1 MFLFGRAG
9 IAAAVARSAGLV
21 AAVASVVTAALA
33 SSAAVAVAAA
43 ANDAPDDP
51 IERVARLVQAADFD
65 AAELAARATLASG
78 TLDRSRAARVYLQ
91 LGIVGAARHDD
102 ESAVFAF
109 GRALA
114 LDPALELPAFA
125 GPHVV
130 RPFQRAREEA
140 RAAPAVRIAARIG
153 RGRVDGEIDVRV
165 TVGGDRTAL
174 ARRVRVR
181 GGSCQEVRDIGE
193 GELRLSA
200 VCPEILRACVAFTAG
215 VLDQYGNELWPAI
228 GAATLCPPL
237 PAVAVA
243 PVPQSAPAPAPATAV
258 ASTADAV
265 LSGRPAPAPA
275 LARPTPGYVWAT
287 GALAGALAV
296 TTGVVGGVALS
307 RRDDYES
314 RRDDPGVPYETKV
327 GLHDRAASAEQWATA
342 AFVATGAAA
351 LTTIVLYLMRGHGE
365 SHAR

>member
-9 IAAAVARSAGLV
+9 IAGAVARSAGLV
-21 AAVASVVTAALA
+21 AAVAVAAALA
-33 SSAAVAVAAA
+33 PSTSAMAALAPSTMAAA
-43 ANDAPDDP
+43 ASDAPDDP

-65 AAELAARATLASG
+65 AAEQAARATLASG
-78 TLDRSRAARVYLQ
+78 TLDRARAARVYLQ

-153 RGRVDGEIDVRV
+153 RGRADGEIDVRV
-165 TVGGDRTAL
+165 TVGGDRAAL

-181 GGSCQEVRDIGE
+181 GGSCEEVRDVGE

-228 GAATLCPPL
+228 GAASLCPPL

-243 PVPQSAPAPAPATAV
+243 PVPLSAPPPATVADGAAAAVRAVAPASAPA
-258 ASTADAV
+258 
-265 LSGRPAPAPA
+265 
-275 LARPTPGYVWAT
+275 TPGYVWAS
-287 GALAGALAV
+287 GGLAGALAV

-307 RRDDYES
+307 RRDDYQRS
-314 RRDDPGVPYETKV
+314 RDDPSVAYEAKV

-342 AFVATGAAA
+342 AAVATGAAA

>member
-21 AAVASVVTAALA
+21 AAVATTAAALA
-33 SSAAVAVAAA
+33 PSVAAAAAA

-51 IERVARLVQAADFD
+51 IERLARLVQAADFD
-65 AAELAARATLASG
+65 AAEQAARATLASG
-78 TLDRSRAARVYLQ
+78 TLDRARAARVYLQ
-91 LGIVGAARHDD
+91 LGIVAAARHDD

-114 LDPALELPAFA
+114 LDAALELPAFA

-153 RGRVDGEIDVRV
+153 RGRLDGEIDVRV

-181 GGSCQEVRDIGE
+181 GGSCEEVRDVGE

-228 GAATLCPPL
+228 GAASLCPPL
-237 PAVAVA
+237 PPVTVA
-243 PVPQSAPAPAPATAV
+243 PVPQSAPAPATTLAV
-258 ASTADAV
+258 ATKADAV
-265 LSGRPAPAPA
+265 RSSAPAPA
-275 LARPTPGYVWAT
+275 RATPGYVWAT

-296 TTGVVGGVALS
+296 TTSVVGGVALS
-307 RRDDYES
+307 RRDDYQR
-314 RRDDPGVPYETKV
+314 RRDDPAVPYDTKV
-327 GLHDRAASAEQWATA
+327 DLHDRAASTEQWATA
-342 AFVATGAAA
+342 AAVATGAAA